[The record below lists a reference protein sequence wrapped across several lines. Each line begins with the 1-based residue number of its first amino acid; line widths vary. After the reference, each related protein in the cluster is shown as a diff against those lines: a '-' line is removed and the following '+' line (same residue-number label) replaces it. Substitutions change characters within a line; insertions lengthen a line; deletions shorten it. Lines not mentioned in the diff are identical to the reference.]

1 MGLPGQRWRDLRARL
16 SPTFTSGKLKAMFS
30 TLVECGSSLQ
40 EYLQEL
46 SDNDKLL
53 DVCEIAACHA
63 TNVTASVAFGIEV
76 DTIKD
81 PNNDFRKYGRQI
93 LETTIENAFR
103 RLMYFIAPELM
114 SVLRVKCVN
123 PGIENF
129 IISVVKQN
137 LEYREKNNVHRKDFF
152 QLLIQLRN
160 TGNVQLD
167 DEWETVIKT
176 NESQKAMS
184 LLELAAQAI
193 VFFGAGNET
202 SATTLTFVMHELAN
216 NPDIQQ
222 RVHDEIDQVLER
234 NDGQVTYDSISEMKY
249 LEACIDGKYIATL
262 ITRHGNN
269 KCLILFCRDFKEV
282 FDCADVIQNLC

>member
-1 MGLPGQRWRDLRARL
+1 MNLVGLPGQRWRDLRARL
-16 SPTFTSGKLKAMFS
+16 SPTFTSGKMKAMFS
-30 TLVECGSSLQ
+30 TLVDCGSTLQ
-40 EYLQEL
+40 DYLEDL
-46 SDNDKLL
+46 ANKNELL
-53 DVCEIAACHA
+53 DVCEISACHA

-81 PNNDFRKYGRQI
+81 PDNDFRKYGKQI
-93 LETTIENAFR
+93 LELSIDNAFR

-114 SVLRVKCVN
+114 SLLRVKCVN
-123 PGIENF
+123 PGIEHF

-137 LEYREKNNVHRKDFF
+137 LEYREKNNVSRKDFF

-176 NESQKAMS
+176 NESQKAMT

-216 NPDIQQ
+216 NPDIQR
-222 RVHDEIDQVLER
+222 RVHEEIDEVLEKH
-234 NDGQVTYDSISEMKY
+234 DGKVTYDSISEMKY
-249 LEACIDGKYIATL
+249 LEACIDGKY
-262 ITRHGNN
+262 
-269 KCLILFCRDFKEV
+269 FFKIIYSELM
-282 FDCADVIQNLC
+282 CY